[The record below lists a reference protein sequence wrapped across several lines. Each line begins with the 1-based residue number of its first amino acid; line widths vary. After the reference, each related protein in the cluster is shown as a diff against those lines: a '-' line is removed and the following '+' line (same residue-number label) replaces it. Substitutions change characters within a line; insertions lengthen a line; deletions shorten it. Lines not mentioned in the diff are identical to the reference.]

1 LNTLKELRWYP
12 ILGSIVLALV
22 LFFAGKNFPPI
33 QRALLISGYAG
44 VFVVGILYVYSF
56 TTLPATALLFI
67 LGKFH
72 PVWIAGT
79 IATLGSVLGDL
90 VLFGLFRS
98 AKRFAEVDPD
108 RETRYLRWWHALERK
123 TPPRWRD
130 FLIVVLIVAL
140 FILPLP
146 NEFADF
152 LLARIKKV
160 RTSVF
165 LLISYALNG
174 ATIYLILWF
183 AWAVR

>member
-1 LNTLKELRWYP
+1 VG
-12 ILGSIVLALV
+12 IFI
-22 LFFAGKNFPPI
+22 
-33 QRALLISGYAG
+33 
-44 VFVVGILYVYSF
+44 VGILYVYSF

-67 LGKFH
+67 LGRFY

-90 VLFGLFRS
+90 ILFGLFRS
-98 AKRFAEVDPD
+98 SKQFSEINPEREAK
-108 RETRYLRWWHALERK
+108 YLQWWYTLERK
-123 TPPRWRD
+123 TPPRWRN
-130 FLIVVLIVAL
+130 VLIIILVVAL

-165 LLISYALNG
+165 LLISYVLNG

-183 AWAVR
+183 AGAVR